1 MPRVRLLKD
10 VTLVLNKGQEIDLDD
25 KKIVL
30 LPKFNYELVVEEV
43 KKPTKKT
50 KEVVEDKE

>member
-10 VTLVLNKGQEIDLDD
+10 ITLVLNKGQEIDLDD
-25 KKIVL
+25 KKLAL
-30 LPKFNYELVVEEV
+30 LPKFNYELVEEV

>member
-10 VTLVLNKGQEIDLDD
+10 VTLVLNRGQEIDLDD
-25 KKIVL
+25 KKIAL
-30 LPKFNYELVVEEV
+30 LPKFNYVLVVEEE